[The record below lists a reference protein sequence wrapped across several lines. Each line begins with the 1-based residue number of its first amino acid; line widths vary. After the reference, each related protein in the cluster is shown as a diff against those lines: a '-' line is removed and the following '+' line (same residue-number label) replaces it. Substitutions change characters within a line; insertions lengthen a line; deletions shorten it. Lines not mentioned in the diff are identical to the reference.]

1 MPNENRWAQK
11 YIEAGTVQAV
21 QTTVADVSYV
31 ESAPTNGRGDSPRE
45 NKGNKRNKG
54 KRWGGRTWTYCAK
67 SPIFC
72 RVCFATGSLMVED
85 YAFSVGKNRMF
96 LLKRSV
102 DQVGY
107 NNCLPRSFERALIVR
122 FQNGTTHTHTPSNVT
137 FQCSNTIFPIA
148 INYIFMHAFHRTQ
161 NCPLYRFKVGNI
173 TLLWRL
179 LNQRLLLFNCMFSIG
194 F

>member
-11 YIEAGTVQAV
+11 YIEAVRSKRYKQQLWTFLTRKVLQRTEEAIV
-21 QTTVADVSYV
+21 R
-31 ESAPTNGRGDSPRE
+31 GRIRGIRRIRE
-45 NKGNKRNKG
+45 TE
-54 KRWGGRTWTYCAK
+54 GGRTWTYCAK

-72 RVCFATGSLMVED
+72 CVCFATGSLMVED

-122 FQNGTTHTHTPSNVT
+122 FQNGTTHQVTLLFNVWKL
-137 FQCSNTIFPIA
+137 FFNRNKPHF
-148 INYIFMHAFHRTQ
+148 HARISGTQ